1 MNKSSIKKL
10 ITGLIGAAVVAFAA
24 PLAACETP
32 KPRAVITFE
41 FNQTEYAVEYTL
53 QRDTCPHTVRRFIEL
68 ADLGYYDNTVIH
80 DVQTND
86 WFTGGYAYDAEEY
99 SARATDQA
107 MGDYL
112 NSHSKYDDFMALF
125 NADKLS
131 VSVYGNHAYDAKE
144 NEIIDANTKLHT
156 LLGEF
161 KNNIGQTVTND
172 NRLANYGCLKMYYY
186 KDETESA
193 QNSKVYVTPTSD
205 QIIMADYK
213 TNNATSLFGVQMGD
227 SSSYGIQN
235 YAVFAMLSG
244 DASRDT
250 LEDLE
255 EAVHDYEN
263 YATIDAYVN
272 VNVGELDAATHA
284 YKDKLIAQTFKAP
297 NSAIVIKTVK
307 ITKY

>member
-1 MNKSSIKKL
+1 MNKSKLKKL
-10 ITGLIGAAVVAFAA
+10 ITGLVGAAVVAFAA

-32 KPRAVITFE
+32 KPHAVITFE
-41 FNQTEYAVEYTL
+41 FNQTEYEVEYTL

-86 WFTGGYAYDAEEY
+86 WFTGGYSYEAEEY

-112 NSHSKYDDFMALF
+112 NSHSKYNDFMELF

-131 VSVYGNHAYDAKE
+131 VSVYGNHAYDRKE
-144 NEIIDANTKLHT
+144 NEIPDEDTALHT

-161 KNNIGQTVTND
+161 KSNIQQTILND
-172 NRLANYGCLKMYYY
+172 RRTANYGCLKMYYY
-186 KDETESA
+186 KDTTEGA

-213 TNNATSLFGVQMGD
+213 NNNATSLFGVQMGD
-227 SSSYGIQN
+227 SSSYGIGD
-235 YAVFAMLSG
+235 YAVFAMLSNDSAR
-244 DASRDT
+244 DA

-263 YATIDAYVN
+263 YATIEAYVN
-272 VNVGELDAATHA
+272 VNVGELDKTTHA
-284 YKDKLIAQTFKAP
+284 FKDKLIEQKFRSP
-297 NSAIVIKTVK
+297 NTAIVIKSVD

>member
-1 MNKSSIKKL
+1 MNKGRIKKL
-10 ITGLIGAAVVAFAA
+10 IAGLVGAAVVAFAA

-41 FNQTEYAVEYTL
+41 FNQTEYEVEYTL

-112 NSHSKYDDFMALF
+112 NSHSKYDAFMELF

-131 VSVYGNHAYDAKE
+131 VSVYGNHAYDARE
-144 NEIIDANTKLHT
+144 NEIIDENTKLHT
-156 LLGEF
+156 VLGEY
-161 KNNIGQTVTND
+161 KNNIQQTITND
-172 NRLANYGCLKMYYY
+172 NRSANYGCLKMFYY
-186 KDETESA
+186 KDETENA
-193 QNSKVYVTPTSD
+193 QNSKVYVKPTSD
-205 QIIMADYK
+205 QIILADYK
-213 TNNATSLFGVQMGD
+213 NNNATSLFGVQMGD
-227 SSSYGIQN
+227 SSSYGITN

-244 DASRDT
+244 DAARDT

-263 YATIDAYVN
+263 YGTIDAYVN
-272 VNVGELDAATHA
+272 VNVGELEAATHA
-284 YKDKLIAQTFKAP
+284 YKDKLIEQTFKAP
-297 NSAIVIKTVK
+297 NTAIVIKSVK